1 MSHVTEEQLCL
12 LPPDPPAP
20 LDRGLLAY
28 CRQHGIPAVLPD
40 TIEAGDAWGAN
51 CGPMALAAVLD
62 LPTVEAARPLVQ
74 PFRGFMSPTDMYR
87 ALDRAGAKYMDV
99 ERVGLLGLVRI
110 QWVGPWCEPG
120 IDPRAAYRYTHWI
133 GMRHAGQPEPGR
145 LGEGTLIYDATPNRW
160 IELSEWTRWCPSLW
174 PKRATGWR
182 MSTSIEVAT
191 GSCSPRL

>member
-1 MSHVTEEQLCL
+1 MTKEQLCL
-12 LPPDPPAP
+12 LPPDPPQP

-99 ERVGLLGLVRI
+99 ERVSLLGLVRI

-120 IDPRAAYRYTHWI
+120 IDPRASYRYTHWI

-160 IELSEWTRWCPSLW
+160 IEISEWTRWCPSLW
-174 PKRATGWR
+174 PRRATGWR
-182 MSTSIEVAT
+182 MSTSIEVAR
-191 GSCSPRL
+191 G